1 MANSNPSEMTEE
13 IRTWIEECFLSLEDR
28 MRYQEITEIISQLE
42 RLQIPVSEDINS
54 EKAALEKSLDASRG
68 EESQLTSLAKELSSL
83 AKDINHRLRDMR
95 SRKTSKS
102 TKALPKRLKVEF
114 SDGTVICEDTA
125 TNTFVQSI
133 QHIGLQR
140 VSELPIRMNGCPLV
154 STRKPESAR
163 AARELE
169 GYFIETHSNTEG
181 KSKCI
186 QQIAGA
192 LQIKVSVSVIHR

>member
-1 MANSNPSEMTEE
+1 MANSNPSEIIGE

-28 MRYQEITEIISQLE
+28 IRYQEITEIISQLE

-54 EKAALEKSLDASRG
+54 EKATLEKSLDASRG
-68 EESQLTSLAKELSSL
+68 EKSQLTSLAKELSSL

-114 SDGTVICEDTA
+114 PDGVVICEDTA

-133 QHIGLQR
+133 RHIGLQR
-140 VSELPIRMNGCPLV
+140 VSELPIRMNGRPLV

-163 AARELE
+163 ATQELE
-169 GYFIETHSNTEG
+169 GYFIETHSSTKG
-181 KSKCI
+181 KSRCI
-186 QQIAGA
+186 QQIAST
-192 LQIKVSVSVIHR
+192 LRIKVSVSVIDH